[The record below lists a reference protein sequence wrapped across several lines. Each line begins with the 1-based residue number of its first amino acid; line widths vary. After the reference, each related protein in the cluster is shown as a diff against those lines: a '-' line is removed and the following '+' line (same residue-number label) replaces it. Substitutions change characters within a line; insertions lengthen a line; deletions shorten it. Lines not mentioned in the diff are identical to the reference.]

1 MNMSTSIYAAIIFFS
16 TLFVLLIAAAIYGMT
31 GRRKFDRAVR
41 TGEIASAEK
50 VYKRHFQN
58 PSTSEGAV
66 RKILWQVINKTPPD
80 EFAKAVKEVLPLI
93 PSHGFE
99 KIAEKAKELNISFD
113 PQSRQNFH
121 LGEFRYLADLLSGN
135 IPKENAQSFKKGFE
149 KFTAGI
155 TVTQRLLLHEGD
167 HAVAIAETK
176 SHEKI
181 GLGCELGRL
190 CASEANIEIIFFL
203 LPNDKLHLDI
213 KMNVLPGKVLTG
225 KYDFYGTFDF
235 NNPEIHN
242 HMNQIGREELSCL
255 MDQIPPGLEN
265 LRMHDIIIRE
275 EKESVEKILNCL
287 ADFLSKRNLCGPVEK
302 VTFKFSEQLPFF
314 WREADTKYHYL
325 THYVE
330 HLFRI
335 HFIKHYLH
343 VNLQFEL
350 MGNQLSEEYRQ
361 KNKITF
367 GDYIKDLITLSI

>member
-1 MNMSTSIYAAIIFFS
+1 MSASTYAAIIFFS
-16 TLFVLLIAAAIYGMT
+16 TLFVLLIAIAIYEMT
-31 GRRKFDRAVR
+31 GRRKFDQAVR
-41 TGEIASAEK
+41 NGEFESAEK
-50 VYKRHFQN
+50 GYKRHFKN

-80 EFAKAVKEVLPLI
+80 EFAKAVKEVLPFI

-99 KIAEKAKELNISFD
+99 KIAEKAKTLDIAFD
-113 PQSRQNFH
+113 SQSRQNFH
-121 LGEFRYLADLLSGN
+121 LGEFCYLADLLSGN
-135 IPKENAQSFKKGFE
+135 IPKETAQSFKKGFE
-149 KFTAGI
+149 KFTVGI
-155 TVTQRLLLHEGD
+155 LVIPRLLLHEGD
-167 HAVAIAETK
+167 NAATVTETK
-176 SHEKI
+176 YKEKI
-181 GLGCELGRL
+181 GLGCELGSL
-190 CASEANIEIIFFL
+190 YASEANIEIVFFL

-213 KMNVLPGKVLTG
+213 KMNVLPGKVFTG
-225 KYDFYGTFDF
+225 KYDFHHAFDF

-255 MDQIPPGLEN
+255 LDQIPSLEN
-265 LRMHDIIIRE
+265 CRMRDIIIRE

-287 ADFLSKRNLCGPVEK
+287 ADFLFKRNLCGSVER

-314 WREADTKYHYL
+314 WREADTKYSYFP
-325 THYVE
+325 TNYVK

-350 MGNQLSEEYRQ
+350 MGNLLSEEYRQ

-367 GDYIKDLITLSI
+367 GDYVKDFITLSI